1 MHQIGRVS
9 LKCLQI
15 LAVGLK
21 LKKKKISLTLKTGIW
36 LKSHEA
42 KLLFFKNSNHTL

>member
-21 LKKKKISLTLKTGIW
+21 FKKKNQFNTEDWNMAKVPRS
-36 LKSHEA
+36 EA
-42 KLLFFKNSNHTL
+42 AIF